1 MGAFLL
7 LSLGCA
13 SLGIVAGG
21 LIGHYVAST
30 KEFTLRALA
39 SVLSLV
45 GGASV
50 IGIFKFLGGGDPGLA
65 AWWYPIGILIGLGG
79 IASLHFGPAAP
90 AKSPPQP

>member
-1 MGAFLL
+1 MEAFLL
-7 LSLGCA
+7 PSFGCA

-21 LIGHYVAST
+21 LIGHYVALT
-30 KEFTLRALA
+30 KTFTLRALS

-50 IGIFKFLGGGDPGLA
+50 IGIFKLLGGDPGEA

-79 IASLHFGPAAP
+79 IAALHYT
-90 AKSPPQP
+90 PPPETGKTPNL